1 MLLSGQTIAKEILN
15 ATKLQIKE
23 AQLKPGLG
31 VVLVGNDAASH
42 LYVGI
47 KEKRAQELGIYF
59 EKKIF
64 PSNIT
69 QEEIIVA
76 IEGMNA
82 DERLHGIIVQLPLP
96 MHLDAEKIIAGIDP
110 HKDTDGFHPSTIEKF
125 LAGDEE
131 RMPVFPRAMLELV
144 RTVQKTNDGAT
155 AVAIVNSD
163 LMGEVLQEALRQE
176 GYEAQYVLGDKAE
189 SILQATKEASV
200 ILTAV
205 GKPEVFS
212 VMGAQAQ
219 TIVIDGG
226 IYYDK
231 QGQVIGDVT
240 RDDSVYRDDVY
251 VTPVPGGVGPV
262 TVAVLLA
269 RVTEA
274 ALRKVI

>member
-1 MLLSGQTIAKEILN
+1 
-15 ATKLQIKE
+15 
-23 AQLKPGLG
+23 
-31 VVLVGNDAASH
+31 
-42 LYVGI
+42 
-47 KEKRAQELGIYF
+47 
-59 EKKIF
+59 
-64 PSNIT
+64 
-69 QEEIIVA
+69 
-76 IEGMNA
+76 
-82 DERLHGIIVQLPLP
+82 
-96 MHLDAEKIIAGIDP
+96 
-110 HKDTDGFHPSTIEKF
+110 
-125 LAGDEE
+125 
-131 RMPVFPRAMLELV
+131 MLELV